1 MKVPVRLRIAGRSGS
16 LARSRQPPRRLK
28 LPRTT
33 VSEKKKNRP
42 SRLSSALCMVHL
54 LFLTTG
60 RSWEGHLQTIMV
72 PAAAA
77 ARAVAYSPEGRV
89 TMHGFSSKKKKKRK
103 KRCRQEF
110 TKIVGR

>member
-1 MKVPVRLRIAGRSGS
+1 MVVKVPVHLRIAGRSGS
-16 LARSRQPPRRLK
+16 LAQSRQPPRRLK

-33 VSEKKKNRP
+33 VSEKKNRP
-42 SRLSSALCMVHL
+42 SRLSSAF
-54 LFLTTG
+54 LFLTTESG
-60 RSWEGHLQTIMV
+60 SWEGHLQTIMV

-89 TMHGFSSKKKKKRK
+89 TMHGFSSKKKEGADK
-103 KRCRQEF
+103 EF